1 MSLPP
6 RRKSVLPKLFPSVF
20 SFTIAQPPS
29 LHNLSNPKS
38 GAEPAPSQTPE
49 DPEQIPGV
57 SGLVCHT
64 SGGKF
69 QLSPSPRARRLL
81 AAQVSPSA
89 YFMFAG
95 WYNQFMDQ
103 GVVVS
108 DVDLTTVKSRA
119 VKGMATLTGGGIILT
134 LISGIGVLL
143 LTTFLGPKEF
153 GLYGLVG
160 NIIVILGYF
169 SDIGLAASLIQKKDS
184 LTTADLR
191 TTFSIQQVLVT
202 TLVILVLIFSPQIKS
217 YYNLGGPEYSL
228 LLALLASFFISS
240 LKSVPSV
247 MLERTLRFD
256 LIMIVRIVESLTFNS
271 LAVVLA
277 IKGLGVMSYV
287 PAVLA
292 QSLIGLVLIYIFKPW
307 PVGLAFSKDSLKKL
321 LKFGVPY
328 QTNSLLA
335 VAKDQVVN
343 LFLWKIV
350 GASGMGLV
358 NWGFYYSQFPQR
370 LVMDNA
376 TKVAFP
382 ALSRLQGH
390 PQEFRRSVEKLLQFI
405 CLVIF
410 PGLVMIALA
419 WSHLVFLVPKWFK
432 WQPAL
437 LPLYLY
443 CFSALL
449 SCLSTPLTN
458 TLYALGKAKIVTYLM
473 IMWLGLE
480 WLLKPTLA
488 IKFGYLGVAIAAA
501 IISIS
506 SFVPFFIAKK
516 IIGFSIL
523 RSLKTSVLSTLI
535 MLAVGLLVHK
545 FGLIVTVLLS
555 GLAYCL
561 GIVLI
566 GGKLLLADV
575 KPFYTH
581 FRAKI

>member
-1 MSLPP
+1 
-6 RRKSVLPKLFPSVF
+6 
-20 SFTIAQPPS
+20 
-29 LHNLSNPKS
+29 
-38 GAEPAPSQTPE
+38 
-49 DPEQIPGV
+49 
-57 SGLVCHT
+57 
-64 SGGKF
+64 
-69 QLSPSPRARRLL
+69 
-81 AAQVSPSA
+81 
-89 YFMFAG
+89 
-95 WYNQFMDQ
+95 
-103 GVVVS
+103 
-108 DVDLTTVKSRA
+108 
-119 VKGMATLTGGGIILT
+119 
-134 LISGIGVLL
+134 
-143 LTTFLGPKEF
+143 
-153 GLYGLVG
+153 LVG
-160 NIIVILGYF
+160 SIIVILGYF
-169 SDIGLAASLIQKKDS
+169 SDIGLAASLIQKKES

-191 TTFSIQQVLVT
+191 TTFSIQQALVT
-202 TLVILVLIFSPQIKS
+202 ALVVLALIFSPQIKS
-217 YYNLGGPEYSL
+217 YYSLGVPEFTL
-228 LLALLASFFISS
+228 LLALLASFFLSS

-256 LIMIVRIVESLTFNS
+256 LIMIVRIVESLTFNTI
-271 LAVVLA
+271 AVVLA
-277 IKGLGVMSYV
+277 IRGLGVMSYV

-307 PVGLAFSKDSLKKL
+307 PIGLAFSKDSLKKL

-350 GASGMGLV
+350 GAAGMGLV

-382 ALSRLQGH
+382 ALSRLQDH
-390 PQEFRRSVEKLLQFI
+390 PEQFRRSVEKLLQFI

-419 WSHLVFLVPKWFK
+419 WSRLAFLVPKWFK

-437 LPLYLY
+437 IPLYLY

-473 IMWLGLE
+473 VMWLGLE

-488 IKFGYLGVAIAAA
+488 IKFGFIGISYAAA
-501 IISIS
+501 IIAFS
-506 SFVPFFIAKK
+506 SFVPFFIARK
-516 IIGFSIL
+516 IIGFSIIK
-523 RSLKTSVLSTLI
+523 SLKTAVLSTIL
-535 MLAVGLLVHK
+535 MVVVGIGVHGLGLVP
-545 FGLIVTVLLS
+545 TVLFS
-555 GLAYCL
+555 GLSYCA
-561 GIVLI
+561 GVILI
-566 GGKLLLADV
+566 GGRQLWADI

-581 FRAKI
+581 FRAKL